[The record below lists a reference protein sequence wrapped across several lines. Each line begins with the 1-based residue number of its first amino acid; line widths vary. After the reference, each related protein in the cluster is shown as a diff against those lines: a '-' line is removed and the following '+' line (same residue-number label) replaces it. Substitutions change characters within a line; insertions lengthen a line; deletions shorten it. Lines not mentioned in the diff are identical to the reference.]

1 MSCKLRLPPTAKQLE
16 RLLLQ
21 PIAISEAPEL
31 RPDPNGS
38 VCKRPTELL
47 VEHHFQSSFKKRRT
61 EFIDLAVQAVMSDQV
76 LRGLLNVGEFEHGD
90 ERERVLI
97 VTTKKLDY
105 HEPGKHISRV
115 RLVLIDDGTYY
126 IQVR

>member
-1 MSCKLRLPPTAKQLE
+1 MSCEVRPPPRQLE

-21 PIAISEAPEL
+21 PIAISEAPKL
-31 RPDPNGS
+31 RPEQNGS
-38 VCKRPTELL
+38 VAKRPTELL
-47 VEHHFQSSFKKRRT
+47 VDDHFQSSVKKRRT
-61 EFIDLAVQAVMSDQV
+61 EFIDFAVHAVMSDQV

-115 RLVLIDDGTYY
+115 RLVLIGDGTYY